1 MVKTRPIQVRLTR
14 YQHEQI
20 RAAAEQRGFAS
31 VAAYLRYVALDHNR
45 VIEEKLLE
53 IHRHLLD
60 DKNSGKRRSKG
71 A

>member
-1 MVKTRPIQVRLTR
+1 MVKTHAIQVRLTR

-20 RAAAEQRGFAS
+20 CAAAEQKGFAS

-53 IHRHLLD
+53 IHRHLLK
-60 DKNSGKRRSKG
+60 DKSTSGRRLKR